1 MAIITDIAEAVVAE
15 MNGHTF
21 SQPFTAERRI
31 RPRFNVAKGELK
43 DLKVVVVHGPAI
55 GAGLPG
61 RKLADEQYTVMV
73 AVLQKP
79 PEATATYFDPL
90 MALVEEI
97 RDYMAWRRLAAVDA
111 VCIRWAFTDDLPF
124 VADIADQSGAF
135 TGGLTLTY
143 RVSRKLS

>member
-1 MAIITDIAEAVVAE
+1 
-15 MNGHTF
+15 
-21 SQPFTAERRI
+21 
-31 RPRFNVAKGELK
+31 
-43 DLKVVVVHGPAI
+43 
-55 GAGLPG
+55 
-61 RKLADEQYTVMV
+61 
-73 AVLQKP
+73 VLQKP
-79 PEATATYFDPL
+79 AEATPTYFDPL

>member
-1 MAIITDIAEAVVAE
+1 MAVITDIADAVVAE
-15 MNGHTF
+15 MNGHKF
-21 SQPFTAERRI
+21 AQPFTAERRI
-31 RPRFNVAKGELK
+31 RPRFSIAKGELK
-43 DLKVVVVHGPAI
+43 DLKVAVVHGPAI
-55 GAGLPG
+55 GAGLSG

-79 PEATATYFDPL
+79 AEATPTYFDPL

-111 VCIRWAFTDDLPF
+111 VCIRWAFAEDLPF
-124 VADIADQSGAF
+124 IGELADQSGVF

-143 RVSRKLS
+143 RVLRKIP